1 MSWLTWLQKSLLQP
15 RDDERLNAVARE
27 VQDVKRETR
36 SLTAR
41 VEAIEA
47 FNRVAGQ

>member
-1 MSWLTWLQKSLLQP
+1 MSWLTWFRNLLLQP
-15 RDDERLNAVARE
+15 REDERLNVVVRE
-27 VQDVKRETR
+27 VHEMKRQTL

-41 VEAIEA
+41 VDAIEA